1 MALMEIVAKLKMS
14 PLPETFAICRL
25 AVDAMTP
32 RWAGTGLFFSIT
44 RTSEELSIIC
54 AEANVPPG
62 VLCNRGWRCLKVDGP
77 LEFNA
82 IGVVA
87 SLAQPLAAAGVSIF
101 VVSSYD
107 TDYLLVKRENY
118 EKALGILRESGHE
131 VSDS

>member
-1 MALMEIVAKLKMS
+1 MVQMPEVAHNLKLS

-25 AVDAMTP
+25 EADAMIP

-44 RTSEELSIIC
+44 RTSDELSVIC
-54 AEANVPPG
+54 AEANVPSG

-118 EKALGILRESGHE
+118 ERAVGILSESGHQ
-131 VSDS
+131 VSA

>member
-1 MALMEIVAKLKMS
+1 MAVAPKLKLS

-25 AVDAMTP
+25 PADAMMP
-32 RWAGTGLFFSIT
+32 RWAGTGLFFSVT
-44 RTSEELSIIC
+44 RTSDELSVIC
-54 AEANVPPG
+54 AEANVPGG
-62 VLCNRGWRCLKVDGP
+62 VLCNRGWRCWKVDGP
-77 LEFNA
+77 LAFNT

-118 EKALGILRESGHE
+118 EKAVEILRASGHE
-131 VSDS
+131 VSDA